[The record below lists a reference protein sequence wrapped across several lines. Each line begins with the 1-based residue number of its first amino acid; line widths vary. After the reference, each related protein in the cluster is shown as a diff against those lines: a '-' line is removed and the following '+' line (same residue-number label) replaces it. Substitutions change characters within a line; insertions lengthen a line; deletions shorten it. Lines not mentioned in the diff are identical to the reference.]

1 MGAAC
6 PSNIIIDE
14 GSQCIE
20 RTMFFSQLGNAQR
33 LTFAGISFGS
43 PHIQSWDLI
52 CADESNWDNAW
63 TWEVLWRTSWVS
75 CQVSTYKVPSCSKVD
90 GKNIQLRELQWRSTS
105 LEVLGCRLCVVLIQ
119 IAKMPTLI
127 SGWNQIQNH
136 EVPSSKGH
144 ALQSTLTLHPSII
157 SSSFE
162 HLM

>member
-1 MGAAC
+1 MKD
-6 PSNIIIDE
+6 I
-14 GSQCIE
+14 
-20 RTMFFSQLGNAQR
+20 L
-33 LTFAGISFGS
+33 SFLS
-43 PHIQSWDLI
+43 SVH
-52 CADESNWDNAW
+52 
-63 TWEVLWRTSWVS
+63 
-75 CQVSTYKVPSCSKVD
+75 YKVPSCSKVD

-144 ALQSTLTLHPSII
+144 ALQSTLSLHPSII